1 MKRLLLG
8 VGLVCSALAQS
19 PDRRLQM
26 DWAGLT
32 RYGSDNAE
40 LRTPKPGETRVVFF
54 GDQITEKWPEASFF
68 PGKAYLNRGI
78 ENQTSAQMLIR
89 FRQDV
94 IGVKPK
100 AVIIQAGSNDLAGL
114 TGPAT
119 EGVIAENFMS
129 MVELAKV
136 NGIRVILASVT
147 PVCDC
152 YTNQTAR
159 RPQGKII
166 GLNGW
171 LRDYAARSGSV
182 FLNYYAALAQ
192 GRDFKKELT
201 DDGLV
206 PNEAGY
212 AVMAPLAEKAIAE
225 ALSK

>member
-8 VGLVCSALAQS
+8 ATLVCSALAQS
-19 PDRRLQM
+19 PDRRLLL

-40 LRTPKPGETRVVFF
+40 LREPKPGENRVVFL
-54 GDQITEKWPEASFF
+54 GDQITEKWSESAFF
-68 PGKAYLNRGI
+68 PGKSYLNRGI
-78 ENQTSAQMLIR
+78 SGQTSAQMLVR

-94 IGVKPK
+94 ISLKPK
-100 AVIIQAGSNDLAGL
+100 AVVIQAGSNDLAGL

-119 EGVIAENFMS
+119 EGMIAENFMS
-129 MVELAKV
+129 MVELSKV

-171 LRDYAARSGSV
+171 LKDYASRTGSI

-212 AVMAPLAEKAIAE
+212 KVMAPLAEQAIAE